1 MNRLIAALL
10 ALSFFALAPVAAQA
24 QRGGPAPANLSD
36 ADRADIKR
44 IETYLQSLDGVV
56 AEFQQINEDGGTASG
71 ALLMQRPGKLR
82 FSYAPPAQQFVVSD
96 GNTITYVD
104 PIARETTAGPLSAT
118 PLAVLVAPVVQFS
131 GDVTVTG
138 FERGP
143 GVLRVTLRKTA
154 EPDQGSLQLTFTDR
168 PLGLSYWVVV
178 DAQKKSTR
186 VAISDVKLGQKI
198 DPASFTFE
206 NPRQRSNN

>member
-1 MNRLIAALL
+1 MTRFIAALT
-10 ALSFFALAPVAAQA
+10 ALSFLALTPIPALA
-24 QRGGPAPANLSD
+24 QRGGPVPAALTE
-36 ADRADIKR
+36 ADRADLKR

-56 AEFQQINEDGGTASG
+56 AVFQQINEDGGTASG

-96 GNTITYVD
+96 GSVITYVD

-143 GVLRVTLRKTA
+143 GALRVTLRKTA
-154 EPDQGSLQLTFTDR
+154 EPDQGSLMLAFSDK
-168 PLGLSYWVVV
+168 PLALSYWVVV
-178 DAQKKSTR
+178 DAQKKATR

>member
-1 MNRLIAALL
+1 MNRLVAALL
-10 ALSFFALAPVAAQA
+10 AFSLLAFVPADAAA
-24 QRGGPAPANLSD
+24 QRGGPTPANLSD
-36 ADRADIKR
+36 ADRADLKR
-44 IETYLQSLDGVV
+44 IEAYLQSLDGVV
-56 AEFQQINEDGGTASG
+56 AEFQQINEEGGVASG
-71 ALLMQRPGKLR
+71 SLLMQRPGKLR

-96 GNTITYVD
+96 GTTITYVD

-118 PLAVLVAPVVQFS
+118 PLAVLVAPVVRFS
-131 GDVTVTG
+131 GDVTVTA

-154 EPDQGSLQLTFTDR
+154 EPDQGSLQLVFTDR

>member
-1 MNRLIAALL
+1 MNRLVAALL
-10 ALSFFALAPVAAQA
+10 AFSLLAFAPADAAA
-24 QRGGPAPANLSD
+24 QRGGPTPANLSD
-36 ADRADIKR
+36 ADRADLKR
-44 IETYLQSLDGVV
+44 IEAYLQSLDGVV
-56 AEFQQINEDGGTASG
+56 AEFQQINEEGGVASG
-71 ALLMQRPGKLR
+71 SLLMQRPGKLR

-96 GNTITYVD
+96 GTTITYVD

-118 PLAVLVAPVVQFS
+118 PLAVLVAPVVRFS
-131 GDVTVTG
+131 GDVTVTA

-154 EPDQGSLQLTFTDR
+154 EPDQGSLQLVFTDR